1 MKKISLGSM
10 VFDLLK
16 DQPEKQLTA
25 RQIAKQVFAV
35 YPAYCMA
42 KREAS
47 THLETEND
55 VITQLAA
62 EIGAHRPA
70 LQIKH
75 PQIKTTAGRPKKILL
90 HGKNGRSGNR
100 GSRRTKRCLQW

>member
-47 THLETEND
+47 THLET
-55 VITQLAA
+55 
-62 EIGAHRPA
+62 
-70 LQIKH
+70 
-75 PQIKTTAGRPKKILL
+75 
-90 HGKNGRSGNR
+90 
-100 GSRRTKRCLQW
+100 